1 MMSHEEPFKSLSWLI
16 IDESPWEVTSLQIKI
31 EVLPWLLIM
40 WSKKK
45 LSDSF
50 CWLIIMCYQVSQLD
64 FLYMCQTPKA
74 FHLINLSNSDL
85 IMISQLKLQSV
96 PPEKYCEKGEILNHT
111 HDIINLISI
120 I

>member
-1 MMSHEEPFKSLSWLI
+1 
-16 IDESPWEVTSLQIKI
+16 
-31 EVLPWLLIM
+31 
-40 WSKKK
+40 
-45 LSDSF
+45 
-50 CWLIIMCYQVSQLD
+50 MCYQVSQLD